1 MQQYLE
7 IKQQYQDC
15 ILFFR
20 LGDFYEMF
28 FDDAIT
34 ASKEME
40 VTLTGKSCGLDE
52 KAPMCGVPY
61 HAADTYI
68 SKLIEKGY
76 KVAVCEQTEDPSAAR
91 GIVKREVIRIV
102 TPGTVVNQSMLD
114 EKENNYLASIFA
126 SEEGAGIAYCD
137 ISTGELLAGEFR
149 RGDIWSD
156 LLNELIR
163 IDIRELIV
171 NEYLRES
178 PFYKDVSDLT
188 NAYQSVLSDAYFDE
202 SQSES
207 SIRRQFHI
215 GSLTGIG
222 LGEAPLTVRALG
234 GLLSYLIETQ
244 KSSVEQLTRVELIDS
259 EGHMSLDKS
268 AIKNLELTETLFE
281 KKVKGSLLGVLDK
294 TQTAMGSRK
303 LKKWIREPLNRS
315 HDVNLRLDAVQLLT
329 EDILLRNNLR
339 EALKS
344 VYDLERLAGRIAG
357 GNANA
362 RDMLALKNSVSV
374 LPEIKSDL
382 LSADDEMLQALGK
395 KIDTLDEIRH
405 KIELAIKEDPPVTIK
420 EGGLIR
426 DGYSE
431 ELDEIKEASG
441 GSLSWIMNLEAKE
454 RERTGIKKLKVGFN
468 KIFGYYIE
476 VSKAQAENVP
486 EDYIR
491 KQTLVNCERYVTPKL
506 KEMESVVLNAE
517 SRINALEYEIFT
529 ELREYLKTFT
539 KTVQDTADAISDL
552 DVLAS
557 FAEVSSK
564 NGYVKPNVN
573 DGDVI
578 HIVKG
583 RHPVIEQT
591 ISDGIFVSNDT
602 YVNRSNQ
609 SMLLITGPNMAGKST
624 YMRQT
629 ALIVLMAQMGCF
641 VPAESAQIG
650 IVDRIYTRIGASDN
664 LTQGQSTF
672 FVEMSELAYILNTAT
687 ERSLVILDEI
697 GRGTSTYDGLSIAWA
712 VVDHLCSEHRRIRTL
727 FASHYHELTVLEES
741 LPGFK
746 NLNVSVSEK
755 DGDVVFLHKIT
766 EGSASKSYGIHVARL
781 AGVPETL
788 LAAAQKK
795 LEDLERAPSAQQTLY
810 ETSYEADE
818 HLPRGDK
825 DREKGTEYA
834 HGAAEAQQLSFLTF
848 TSHPAVEMLKSIDLM
863 NITPSGAI
871 AILEK
876 LKDAA
881 EKM

>member
-1 MQQYLE
+1 MSKKLTPMMQQYLE

-28 FDDAIT
+28 FDDAVT

-40 VTLTGKSCGLDE
+40 VTLTGKNCGMDE

-68 SKLIEKGY
+68 SKLVEKGY
-76 KVAVCEQTEDPSAAR
+76 KVAVCEQTEDPASAK

-102 TPGTVVNQSMLD
+102 TPGTLTSQGMLD
-114 EKENNYLASIFA
+114 ERENNYLASVFA
-126 SEEGAGIAYCD
+126 GDGTAGIAYCD
-137 ISTGELLAGEFR
+137 ISTGELKAGEYR
-149 RGDIWSD
+149 MGDVWGD

-163 IDIRELIV
+163 IDVKELIL
-171 NEYLRES
+171 NEYLRDTS
-178 PFYKDVSDLT
+178 FYRDASDLT
-188 NAYQSVLSDAYFDE
+188 DAYLSILPDTYFDDYH
-202 SQSES
+202 SES
-207 SIRRQFHI
+207 SVKRQFRV
-215 GSLTGIG
+215 GSLTGLG
-222 LGEAPLTVRALG
+222 LSEVPAAVKALG
-234 GLLSYLIETQ
+234 GLLSYLAETQ
-244 KSSVEQLTRVELIDS
+244 KSGLEQLTRVELLDS

-315 HDVNLRLDAVQLLT
+315 HEVNLRLDAVELLI
-329 EDILLRNNLR
+329 DDVILRNNLR
-339 EALKS
+339 EALKA
-344 VYDLERLAGRIAG
+344 VYDLERLSGRIAG

-362 RDMLALKNSVSV
+362 RDMLALKYSVSV
-374 LPEIKSDL
+374 LPEMKADP
-382 LSADDEMLQALGK
+382 LSCGSEMLQKIALRIDPLGEIYE
-395 KIDTLDEIRH
+395 KID
-405 KIELAIKEDPPVTIK
+405 LAIREDPPVTIK
-420 EGGLIR
+420 DGGLIR

-441 GSLSWIMNLEAKE
+441 GSLSWIMNLEAAE

-468 KIFGYYIE
+468 KVFGYYIE
-476 VSKAQAENVP
+476 VTKSQSENVP

-529 ELREYLKTFT
+529 EIREYLKTFT
-539 KTVQDTADAISDL
+539 EKVQDTADAVSDL

-564 NGYVKPNVN
+564 NGYIKPLVD
-573 DGDVI
+573 DGDAI
-578 HIVKG
+578 SIVKG

-591 ISDGIFVSNDT
+591 ISDGVFVSNDI
-602 YVNRSNQ
+602 YIDRSEQ
-609 SMLLITGPNMAGKST
+609 SLLLITGPNMAGKST

-641 VPAESAQIG
+641 VPAERAEIG

-712 VVDHLCSEHRRIRTL
+712 VVDNLCSEKRRIRTL
-727 FASHYHELTVLEES
+727 FASHYHELTILERT
-741 LPGFK
+741 LKGFK
-746 NLNVSVSEK
+746 NLNVAVSEK
-755 DGDVVFLHKIT
+755 DGDVVFLHKIA

-781 AGVPETL
+781 AGVPESL
-788 LAAAQKK
+788 LSAAQKK
-795 LEDLERAPSAQQTLY
+795 LEELENAPSGQTAVCAA
-810 ETSYEADE
+810 EEADS
-818 HLPRGDK
+818 LQ
-825 DREKGTEYA
+825 T
-834 HGAAEAQQLSFLTF
+834 AEGKEDWVQESQQMSFLTF
-848 TSHPAVEMLKSIDLM
+848 AEHPAVEMLKSLDLM

-871 AILEK
+871 AVLENLKEAVEK
-876 LKDAA
+876 L
-881 EKM
+881 

>member
-1 MQQYLE
+1 MSKKLTPMMQQYLE

-28 FDDAIT
+28 FDDAVT

-40 VTLTGKSCGLDE
+40 VTLTGKNCGMDE

-68 SKLIEKGY
+68 SKLVEKGY
-76 KVAVCEQTEDPSAAR
+76 KVAVCEQTEDPASAK

-102 TPGTVVNQSMLD
+102 TPGTLTSQGMLD
-114 EKENNYLASIFA
+114 ERENNYLASVFA
-126 SEEGAGIAYCD
+126 GDGTAGIAYCD
-137 ISTGELLAGEFR
+137 ISTGELKAGEYR
-149 RGDIWSD
+149 TGDVWGD

-163 IDIRELIV
+163 IDVKELIL
-171 NEYLRES
+171 NEYLRDTS
-178 PFYKDVSDLT
+178 FYRDASDLT
-188 NAYQSVLSDAYFDE
+188 DAYLSILPDAYFDDYH
-202 SQSES
+202 SES
-207 SIRRQFHI
+207 SVKRQFRV
-215 GSLTGIG
+215 GSLTGLG
-222 LGEAPLTVRALG
+222 LSEVPAAVKALG
-234 GLLSYLIETQ
+234 GLLSYLAETQ
-244 KSSVEQLTRVELIDS
+244 KSGLEQLTRVELLDS

-315 HDVNLRLDAVQLLT
+315 HEVNLRLDAVELLI
-329 EDILLRNNLR
+329 DDVILRNNLR
-339 EALKS
+339 EALKA
-344 VYDLERLAGRIAG
+344 VYDLERLSGRIAG

-362 RDMLALKNSVSV
+362 RDMLALKYSVSV
-374 LPEIKSDL
+374 LPEMKADL
-382 LSADDEMLQALGK
+382 LSCGSEMLQKIALRIDPLGEIYE
-395 KIDTLDEIRH
+395 KID
-405 KIELAIKEDPPVTIK
+405 LAIREDPPVTIK
-420 EGGLIR
+420 DGGLIR

-441 GSLSWIMNLEAKE
+441 GSLSWIMNLEAAE

-468 KIFGYYIE
+468 KVFGYYIE
-476 VSKAQAENVP
+476 VTKSQSENVP

-529 ELREYLKTFT
+529 EIREYLKTFT
-539 KTVQDTADAISDL
+539 EKVQDTADAVSDL

-564 NGYVKPNVN
+564 NGYIKPLVD
-573 DGDVI
+573 DGDAI
-578 HIVKG
+578 SIVKG

-591 ISDGIFVSNDT
+591 ISDGVFVSNDI
-602 YVNRSNQ
+602 YIDRSEQ
-609 SMLLITGPNMAGKST
+609 SLLLITGPNMAGKST

-641 VPAESAQIG
+641 VPAERAEIG

-712 VVDHLCSEHRRIRTL
+712 VVDNLCSEKRRIRTL
-727 FASHYHELTVLEES
+727 FASHYHELTILERT
-741 LPGFK
+741 LKGFK
-746 NLNVSVSEK
+746 NLNVAVSEK
-755 DGDVVFLHKIT
+755 DGDVVFLHKIA

-781 AGVPETL
+781 AGVPESL
-788 LAAAQKK
+788 LSAAQKK
-795 LEDLERAPSAQQTLY
+795 LEELENAPSGQTAVCAA
-810 ETSYEADE
+810 EEADS
-818 HLPRGDK
+818 LQ
-825 DREKGTEYA
+825 T
-834 HGAAEAQQLSFLTF
+834 AEGKEDWVQESQQMSFLTF
-848 TSHPAVEMLKSIDLM
+848 AEHPAVEMLKSLDLM

-871 AILEK
+871 AVLENLKEAVEK
-876 LKDAA
+876 L
-881 EKM
+881 